1 MTHSKTMA
9 RSKPPSWVPPLVA
22 SVAGA
27 MREFNPAVSDRLLTD
42 SGMETV
48 WHTLRQIEVKALP
61 EDLPDNLRVR
71 NWIEPSLLTR
81 DASLNDEACVAFF
94 ADVVIH
100 VRIAN
105 KARSRREIDA
115 LTRRFSD
122 AAEMAR
128 IARLDPFLCPP
139 KADTHALETAE
150 AILAQIAADIER
162 RAQGHPLVLGRR
174 RMDKEGDETRVIVRT
189 IATRTK
195 TLFGNV
201 LYGTVATVAN
211 IALKLEKDLDAAKV
225 RDWSDDLDPCQ

>member
-1 MTHSKTMA
+1 VTHSKTKA
-9 RSKPPSWVPPLVA
+9 RSKPPAWVPPLIVG
-22 SVAGA
+22 VAGA
-27 MREFNPAVSDRLLTD
+27 MRPLGQGIADRLLTD
-42 SGMETV
+42 SRMDTV

-94 ADVVIH
+94 ADVVIQ
-100 VRIAN
+100 VRNAN
-105 KARSRREIDA
+105 KASSRGEIDA

-139 KADTHALETAE
+139 RADTHALETAE

-174 RMDKEGDETRVIVRT
+174 RDKEGDETRAIVRL
-189 IATRTK
+189 IAKRTK
-195 TLFGNV
+195 TIFGKV

-211 IALKLEKDLDAAKV
+211 IALKLETHLDAAKV
-225 RDWSDDLDPCQ
+225 RDWSEDLDPCQ